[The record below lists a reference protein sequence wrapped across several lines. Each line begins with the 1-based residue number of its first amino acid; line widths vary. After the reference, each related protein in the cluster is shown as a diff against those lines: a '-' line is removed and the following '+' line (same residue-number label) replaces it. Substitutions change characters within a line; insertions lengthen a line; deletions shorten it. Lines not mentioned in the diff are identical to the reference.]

1 MLIAYLDLAARHMTM
16 KERSERIKTKRDEFV
31 KEDSLKEGVVPWN
44 VRWKRY
50 KRFFCTS
57 KTPKSSLGK
66 LKK

>member
-1 MLIAYLDLAARHMTM
+1 MLFDYVDLAGRHMTK
-16 KERSERIKTKRDEFV
+16 KEWSERRKAQRDGCIY
-31 KEDSLKEGVVPWN
+31 KDPLKEGEVSWS

-57 KTPKSSLGK
+57 RNPPSSLHK